1 MKARPIPPFASDM
14 SAESSVRV
22 RTVRS
27 PVAKGRIL
35 SVGHP
40 GLPPGYSLIL
50 PSDIPGKQRLGVLGA
65 DLPVLAGNSVSYPGE
80 PIALLCGPDPLE
92 LEALASDVKIEFED
106 EWPLFSFESF
116 SSDQILRVKRV
127 EHGDVEAALA
137 ASPLKIE
144 RTYRTGSQEHY
155 YPEPLSAFASLE
167 YDKIVI
173 RTATQWPFHVRS
185 SVAAALGI
193 REEDVVVRPTE
204 AGMNMDGK
212 LWYPSLIAVHAA
224 LACLISKQPAM
235 LSLDREEDFRY
246 SPKRTRTAISL
257 RAGAGADGKLLAL
270 DVQVLIDL
278 GAYGVLAE
286 EILERTCGAVPGPYA
301 CPCLKIEGYAIQTN
315 TLPLG
320 PFAGMG
326 MAASSFAM
334 ESLVSELALVA
345 GSDPVELRRM
355 NLGGNADPGKGR
367 KERRPRARASLD
379 ALWPPLSEAS
389 DFPRKYSSYELL
401 RKRGASREEGPLR
414 GIGLSFGFQGNGF
427 LAERGAEEAS
437 VECLLSKDLCLS
449 VRTSAILTNPGTA
462 LLWKRMASAILGIPE
477 SSVSIAD
484 PSTDLVPNSGPSTL
498 SRNVT
503 LVSALVGKCA
513 EEIQKSRFRSPLP
526 LSARKVSRPAK
537 RSRSTGV
544 EGPDSFSAPSFGM
557 AAVEVE
563 LDSATAE
570 PRVSGVWMAVDAGEI
585 VHADFARLALLSGAA
600 AALAWASSESI
611 EFADGRVADHIFWR
625 YAIPRADEMPPI
637 SVFFPD
643 SPCTSSPRGLGELP
657 FILLPSAY
665 ARALSQASGF
675 DADSLPVGIDRM
687 IKEELDS

>member
-1 MKARPIPPFASDM
+1 MKTRPIPPFASDM
-14 SAESSVRV
+14 DAEGSVRV
-22 RTVRS
+22 RTIRS
-27 PVAKGRIL
+27 PIAKGRVL

-40 GLPPGYSLIL
+40 GLPPGYGLIL
-50 PSDIPGKQRLGVLGA
+50 PSDIPAKRRMGVLGT
-65 DLPVLAGNSVSYPGE
+65 DIPVLAGESVSYPGE

-92 LEALASDVKIEFED
+92 VEALASGVKIECEE

-127 EHGDVEAALA
+127 ERGDVEAALA
-137 ASPLKIE
+137 AAPIKVE

-155 YPEPLSAFASLE
+155 YPEPLSAFAFLE
-167 YDKIVI
+167 YDKIVV

-185 SVAAALGI
+185 AVAAALGV

-224 LACLISKQPAM
+224 LACVISKRPAM
-235 LSLDREEDFRY
+235 LSLDREEDFRF

-257 RAGAGADGKLLAL
+257 RAGAGEDGRLMAL
-270 DVQVLIDL
+270 EAQVLIDS
-278 GAYGVLAE
+278 GAYGVMSE
-286 EILERTCGAVPGPYA
+286 EILERTCIAVPGPYA

-315 TLPLG
+315 TIPLG

-334 ESLVSELALVA
+334 ESLVSEIALSA
-345 GSDPVELRRM
+345 GADPADLRKINSRD
-355 NLGGNADPGKGR
+355 GAGPGKGK

-379 ALWPPLSEAS
+379 ALWPPLSKAS
-389 DFPRKYSSYELL
+389 DFPRKYAAYELL

-427 LAERGAEEAS
+427 LAERGAEEAC
-437 VECLLSKDLCLS
+437 VECHLSKDLSLS

-477 SSVSIAD
+477 ASISIAE
-484 PSTDLVPNSGPSTL
+484 PATDLIPNSGPSTL

-503 LVSALVGKCA
+503 LVSSLVGKCT

-526 LSARKVSRPAK
+526 LSARKTYRPA
-537 RSRSTGV
+537 RRPPSGAA

-557 AAVEVE
+557 AVVEVE
-563 LDSATAE
+563 LDRATAE
-570 PRVSGVWMAVDAGEI
+570 PKVSSAWMAVDAGEI
-585 VHADFARLALLSGAA
+585 VYADGARLALLSGAA

-611 EFADGRVADHIFWR
+611 EFANGRIADHIFWR
-625 YAIPRADEMPPI
+625 YAIPRADEIPPI
-637 SVFFPD
+637 TVFFPE
-643 SPCTSSPRGLGELP
+643 SPCPSSPRGLGELP
-657 FILLPSAY
+657 FILLPAAY

-675 DADSLPVGIDRM
+675 DADSVPVGIDRM